1 MRKKTFSKK
10 APLLFLVVIFL
21 LAVTAIYIF
30 HGAKTFDVNK
40 IILLPNISERQETKD
55 LLEAFRSLMEQADA
69 LRMPNTVF
77 DADYSEAKNLFDQ
90 GKYAEA
96 KHKIEDSSKYINT
109 VIAQENVKPKI
120 AITFDA
126 GAGAEPIQD
135 LINYLHDSRVKIT
148 FFSTGK
154 WAETNSALLKEI
166 LDPRENTKNQ
176 LGNHTYDHPHF
187 ILDNLAD
194 EQITSELVKTE
205 SIFRAKGY
213 EAKPLFR
220 YPYGERNRHTDE
232 IVKSLGYKPTPWTLD
247 SLGWQG
253 THSSYE
259 IVSRVVDKIGPN
271 GIVLMHVGSKEDV
284 AALPQIID
292 KLKDLYRF
300 VFVSE
305 L

>member
-1 MRKKTFSKK
+1 M
-10 APLLFLVVIFL
+10 
-21 LAVTAIYIF
+21 
-30 HGAKTFDVNK
+30 
-40 IILLPNISERQETKD
+40 
-55 LLEAFRSLMEQADA
+55 
-69 LRMPNTVF
+69 
-77 DADYSEAKNLFDQ
+77 
-90 GKYAEA
+90 
-96 KHKIEDSSKYINT
+96 
-109 VIAQENVKPKI
+109 
-120 AITFDA
+120 
-126 GAGAEPIQD
+126 
-135 LINYLHDSRVKIT
+135 
-148 FFSTGK
+148 
-154 WAETNSALLKEI
+154 
-166 LDPRENTKNQ
+166 
-176 LGNHTYDHPHF
+176 
-187 ILDNLAD
+187 DNLAD